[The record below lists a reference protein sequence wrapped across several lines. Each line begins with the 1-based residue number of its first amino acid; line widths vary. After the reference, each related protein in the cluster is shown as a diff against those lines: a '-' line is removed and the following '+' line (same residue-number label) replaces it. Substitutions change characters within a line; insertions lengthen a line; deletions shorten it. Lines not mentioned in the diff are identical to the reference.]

1 MINYIEMKH
10 SDNGIPTWDAFL
22 GPVLTVANNKDT
34 WKAKDLINATMK
46 AIGLPK
52 ELAKLNHSNSERPI
66 AYNRVE
72 WALSDLKIDGLLNK
86 QGRGGYIISDLGKK
100 VLSEKKL
107 IEITKEYVH
116 SFPKYKEHAK
126 QMQSK
131 NKNDEDE
138 GIIDSLVNLN
148 IGNVSDWIERYNENV
163 AEELLKRLMLT
174 NPYRF
179 ETLMLQLLEKMG
191 YKGTNGESLVTQKS
205 NDGGIDGI
213 INQDP
218 LGLQKVYVQ
227 VKRYASDN
235 TVGSPE
241 IEAFHGAFTIKHAR
255 QGVFITTSSFSKGA
269 QEAARQLN
277 IVPIDGEMLT
287 NLMIQYKVGV
297 QPKEQFEL
305 FEIDNDFF
313 EN

>member
-1 MINYIEMKH
+1 MNY
-10 SDNGIPTWDAFL
+10 D
-22 GPVLTVANNKDT
+22 
-34 WKAKDLINATMK
+34 
-46 AIGLPK
+46 
-52 ELAKLNHSNSERPI
+52 
-66 AYNRVE
+66 
-72 WALSDLKIDGLLNK
+72 
-86 QGRGGYIISDLGKK
+86 
-100 VLSEKKL
+100 
-107 IEITKEYVH
+107 
-116 SFPKYKEHAK
+116 
-126 QMQSK
+126 
-131 NKNDEDE
+131 KNDEDE